1 MGSASRGCEALGEG
15 AQHVGYV
22 KTQFSLDIL
31 NTCSKGTITVSTD
44 GTNSGIHVQ
53 TQPSGVPKVFCCNCT
68 DGRKLSAQQRVAG

>member
-15 AQHVGYV
+15 AQNVGYV

-44 GTNSGIHVQ
+44 GTKAGIHVL
-53 TQPSGVPKVFCCNCT
+53 TEPSTVAKVCCCNCT
-68 DGRKLSAQQRVAG
+68 DGRKVSTQ